1 MNSQEQNLRA
11 EYAQIQEQME
21 HPDVFGRTDY
31 PKLAKRQAELARII
45 DLFNEK
51 QAIDEQLTEAKV
63 ACRRRR
69 PGISRTRKIRN

>member
-1 MNSQEQNLRA
+1 
-11 EYAQIQEQME
+11 ME

-51 QAIDEQLTEAKV
+51 HALEEQLTTQG
-63 ACRRRR
+63 RLRMDQ
-69 PGISRTRKIRN
+69 TRN